1 MMTRLAGGPASGVAI
16 VAAAVSAGGSISAAG
31 ETGASTVALA
41 ELAGAAVWAGGAG
54 WAVVGVGGGATV
66 AAA

>member
-1 MMTRLAGGPASGVAI
+1 MMTRLAGGPASGIAI

-31 ETGASTVALA
+31 ETGASTVAPT

-54 WAVVGVGGGATV
+54 
-66 AAA
+66 